1 MYKSI
6 VCAVGLGSK
15 EKAEHLIHTARM
27 LLDTDGTL
35 HLAHTVERFP
45 SLVRQGPDE
54 WAISVIGEA
63 EEKLSLL
70 CRQLSVPA
78 LVHVRTGRAADTVLA
93 IAIETKA
100 DLIVVAAHT
109 IDVFD
114 KVFGSTVDHIVH
126 HAKCSVH
133 IDRISSASKR

>member
-15 EKAEHLIHTARM
+15 EKAEHLVHIASQ
-27 LLDTDGTL
+27 LLDADGTL
-35 HLAHTVERFP
+35 HVAHTVERFP

-54 WAISVIGEA
+54 WAVSVISEA

-70 CRQLSVPA
+70 CRELSVPA

-114 KVFGSTVDHIVH
+114 RVFGSTVDHIVH

-133 IDRISSASKR
+133 IDRIPSPPKQ

>member
-15 EKAEHLIHTARM
+15 EKAEHLMHTACA

-54 WAISVIGEA
+54 WAVSVIGEA

-70 CRQLSVPA
+70 CRELSVPA

-93 IAIETKA
+93 VAIETKA

-109 IDVFD
+109 NDVFD
-114 KVFGSTVDHIVH
+114 RVFGSTVDHIVH

-133 IDRISSASKR
+133 IDRIPSAPKQ